1 MKKRMKRQASMSSL
15 DDVREHGFDALTEED
30 WQRLDEIADDVDGQF
45 SDDLQAV
52 VDAHKRG
59 EIGSGS
65 AGSASTNTATD
76 GEGEGDDVEATDDQG
91 QLDGRIMARSD
102 RFGPDVLEDMTVAA
116 KQGLLDELR
125 DAEDEQ

>member
-1 MKKRMKRQASMSSL
+1 MSSL

-30 WQRLDEIADDVDGQF
+30 WREIEAEAEETEGEY
-45 SDDLQAV
+45 SDQLQAL
-52 VDAHKRG
+52 VDAYKRG

-65 AGSASTNTATD
+65 AGSASTDTATD
-76 GEGEGDDVEATDDQG
+76 GEGEPNDVEAIDNQD
-91 QLDGRIMARSD
+91 QLDGRIMARTD

-125 DAEDEQ
+125 DVEDEQ

>member
-1 MKKRMKRQASMSSL
+1 MSSL

-30 WQRLDEIADDVDGQF
+30 WQEIKALADECDDDYGDQ
-45 SDDLQAV
+45 LQAL
-52 VDAHKRG
+52 VDAYERG
-59 EIGSGS
+59 EIWSGS
-65 AGSASTNTATD
+65 AGSASTDTATD
-76 GEGEGDDVEATDDQG
+76 GEGEPDDVEAIDNQD
-91 QLDGRIMARSD
+91 QLDGRIMARTD

>member
-1 MKKRMKRQASMSSL
+1 MSSL
-15 DDVREHGFDALTEED
+15 DDVREHGFDAFTEED
-30 WQRLDEIADDVDGQF
+30 WQRLEQIAADCDDQYG
-45 SDDLQAV
+45 DDLQAV

-65 AGSASTNTATD
+65 AGSASTDTATD
-76 GEGEGDDVEATDDQG
+76 GEGEPDDVEAIDNQD

-125 DAEDEQ
+125 NAEDEQ